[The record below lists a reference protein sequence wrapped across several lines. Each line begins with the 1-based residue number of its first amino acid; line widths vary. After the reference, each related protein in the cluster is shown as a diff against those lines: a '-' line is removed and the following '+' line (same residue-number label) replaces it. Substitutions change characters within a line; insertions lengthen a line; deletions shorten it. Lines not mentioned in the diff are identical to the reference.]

1 MPGPLTFGTMKPPDS
16 QTPLRVAMV
25 DVYVLRPSR
34 AGLEALVLRR
44 AEGGRSP
51 GSWECIHGHIDQNET
66 PVQAARRE
74 LAEEAGFET
83 PRLYN
88 LSRVDLFYSHRLDY
102 VALIPAFVAM
112 LEADAE
118 FGLSEEHDAGEWL
131 LVRQAQERVS
141 WPRLVRGLADAEAL
155 FDPGGAGPLDDVL
168 RV

>member
-1 MPGPLTFGTMKPPDS
+1 
-16 QTPLRVAMV
+16 MV

-74 LAEEAGFET
+74 LAEEAGFEV

-102 VALIPAFVAM
+102 VALITAFVAVV
-112 LEADAE
+112 ASDAE
-118 FGLSEEHDAGEWL
+118 FRLSAEHDEGQWL
-131 LVRQAQERVS
+131 LIEQARTRVS

-155 FDPGGAGPLDDVL
+155 FGSGGAGPREDVL